1 MKGHFHTINLSL
13 YNASNC
19 WGTALPIRQPFFDN
33 VQSGHMNDNIKLSER
48 LRIFR
53 KKVNITQLEM
63 SKYLNLGSTTYKSYE
78 QEISEPSIET
88 LIKLA
93 DFYHVSL
100 DELVG
105 RETDI
110 VNLKSI
116 DEDQSLIIKAVLRMN
131 KEQLSYTKRF
141 VTSMMSDEI

>member
-1 MKGHFHTINLSL
+1 MIFFYLLANLIVSKTIFLGGFFMKIRDFRLKLGLSQREVSEKL
-13 YNASNC
+13 
-19 WGTALPIRQPFFDN
+19 
-33 VQSGHMNDNIKLSER
+33 NIP
-48 LRIFR
+48 
-53 KKVNITQLEM
+53 Q
-63 SKYLNLGSTTYKSYE
+63 TTLFSYE
-78 QEISEPSIET
+78 TDTNEPNIQT

>member
-1 MKGHFHTINLSL
+1 MEEGIFYLKKLREF
-13 YNASNC
+13 
-19 WGTALPIRQPFFDN
+19 RQN
-33 VQSGHMNDNIKLSER
+33 RKL
-48 LRIFR
+48 
-53 KKVNITQLEM
+53 TQEEM
-63 SKYLNLGSTTYKSYE
+63 SKILNLGSTTYKNYE
-78 QEISEPSIET
+78 NNITEPSIGT

-116 DEDQSLIIKAVLRMN
+116 DEDQSLIIKTVLRMN

>member
-1 MKGHFHTINLSL
+1 MKIRDFRLKLGLSQREVSEKL
-13 YNASNC
+13 
-19 WGTALPIRQPFFDN
+19 
-33 VQSGHMNDNIKLSER
+33 NIP
-48 LRIFR
+48 
-53 KKVNITQLEM
+53 Q
-63 SKYLNLGSTTYKSYE
+63 TTLFSYE
-78 QEISEPSIET
+78 TDTNEPNIQT